1 MSNIFTIKIKY
12 IISFFNSKN
21 EKVDEIEIID
31 SKKEVEKIA
40 KELLKAN
47 NYTTYKIKK
56 EETIIV
62 K

>member
-21 EKVDEIEIID
+21 EKVDEIDIID

-56 EETIIV
+56 EETIII